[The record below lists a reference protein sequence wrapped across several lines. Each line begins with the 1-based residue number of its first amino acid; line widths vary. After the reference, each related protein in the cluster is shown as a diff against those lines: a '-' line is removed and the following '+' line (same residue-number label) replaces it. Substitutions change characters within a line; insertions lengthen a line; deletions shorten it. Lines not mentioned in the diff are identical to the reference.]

1 MPSELQK
8 SRNFSMPLAVAT
20 TDGPFHTHKPCTVL
34 DPCAAAEP
42 RQPSTRAINNV
53 AVRSR
58 ALEPIIELLSTSCLQ
73 LYPSFARTG
82 ENLAISSARVIDSG
96 TVEESAV
103 SKSSLVRSLLVRS
116 LLVRSSVRF
125 PLVKLLAFELLAAE
139 TGLAPS

>member
-1 MPSELQK
+1 MQHVDQFRKIPFQQRAMRGNRNIISVMPSELQK

-82 ENLAISSARVIDSG
+82 ENLAISSARVID
-96 TVEESAV
+96 
-103 SKSSLVRSLLVRS
+103 
-116 LLVRSSVRF
+116 
-125 PLVKLLAFELLAAE
+125 
-139 TGLAPS
+139 